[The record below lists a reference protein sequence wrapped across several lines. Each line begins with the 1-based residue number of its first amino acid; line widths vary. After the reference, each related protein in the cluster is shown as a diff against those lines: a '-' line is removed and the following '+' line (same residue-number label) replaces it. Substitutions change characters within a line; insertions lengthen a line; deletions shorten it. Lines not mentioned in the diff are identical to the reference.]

1 MFWVWYTKSTS
12 TNISQKE
19 NDISIDLKKKLKDQ
33 LIEIRKYRYQ
43 VVQIAMLLLMTSRT
57 ILKLTIIILIRKVIR

>member
-1 MFWVWYTKSTS
+1 MRYTKSTS

-57 ILKLTIIILIRKVIR
+57 ILKLTIIILIRKVMR

>member
-57 ILKLTIIILIRKVIR
+57 ILKLTIIILIRKVMR

>member
-57 ILKLTIIILIRKVIR
+57 MLKLTIIILIRKVMR

>member
-1 MFWVWYTKSTS
+1 MFWVWYTKSPS

-57 ILKLTIIILIRKVIR
+57 ILKLTIIILIRKVMR